1 MDCRPFSFDVLRHPL
16 DDCPDRDNRAGT
28 LQVIVTDLDFNASI
42 AARTV
47 ISAGQRLT

>member
-1 MDCRPFSFDVLRHPL
+1 
-16 DDCPDRDNRAGT
+16 
-28 LQVIVTDLDFNASI
+28 VIVTDLDFNASI